1 MDTKLLIELFGYL
14 GSALVV
20 VSMLMSSVVRLRVIN
35 TIGSVIFA
43 IYALIIHSYPTA
55 LMNFFLVGINIY
67 QLIRLLNTGK
77 HYDLFE
83 ETVRDGYL
91 AYFLN
96 YYRSDI
102 VKFFPMFSPDK
113 LSREGTRVFAVCC
126 DREVAGL
133 LAGVQEGDTLNVLL
147 DYSTPVYR
155 DCSVG
160 AYLYGRL
167 PEYGVKHLTYSE
179 NNKNHIGYLQKMGFE
194 QGADQVYRK
203 TLDAPAE

>member
-20 VSMLMSSVVRLRVIN
+20 VSMLMSSVIRLRVIN

-67 QLIRLLNTGK
+67 QLIRLRNHDK

-83 ETVRDGYL
+83 ETRWDGYL

-102 VKFFPMFSPDK
+102 VTFFPMFSPDK
-113 LSREGTRVFAVCC
+113 LEREGMRVFFVCC
-126 DREVAGL
+126 DNEAAGL
-133 LAGVQEGDTLNVLL
+133 LAGVQTGDTLEVLL

-160 AYLYGRL
+160 KYLYGRL
-167 PEYGVKHLTYSE
+167 PEFGIVHLTYGE

-194 QGADQVYRK
+194 LGGDNVYRK
-203 TLDAPAE
+203 TL

>member
-1 MDTKLLIELFGYL
+1 MNAKLWIELFGYL

-20 VSMLMSSVVRLRVIN
+20 VSMLMSSVIRLRVIN

-67 QLIRLLNTGK
+67 QLIRLNSHAK
-77 HYDLFE
+77 HYDIFE
-83 ETVRDGYL
+83 EKTWDGYL

-102 VKFFPMFSPDK
+102 VTFFPMFSPDK
-113 LSREGTRVFAVCC
+113 LEREGTRVFCVCC

-133 LAGVQEGDTLNVLL
+133 LIGVQEGDTLSVLL

-160 AYLYGRL
+160 QYLYGRL
-167 PEYGVKHLTYSE
+167 PEYGIVHLTYSE
-179 NNKNHIGYLQKMGFE
+179 NNKNHVGYLQKMGFE
-194 QGADQVYRK
+194 RDEHNVYRK
-203 TLDAPAE
+203 TL

>member
-20 VSMLMSSVVRLRVIN
+20 VSMLMSSVIRLRVIN

-67 QLIRLLNTGK
+67 QLLRLRNHDK

-83 ETVRDGYL
+83 ETTWDGYL

-102 VKFFPMFSPDK
+102 VNFFPMFSPDK
-113 LSREGTRVFAVCC
+113 LERAGTRVFCVCC

-133 LAGVQEGDTLNVLL
+133 LVGVQDGDTLDVLL

-160 AYLYGRL
+160 QYLYARL
-167 PEYGVKHLTYSE
+167 PEFGIVHLTYSE

-194 QGADQVYRK
+194 RDGDNVYRK
-203 TLDAPAE
+203 TL